1 MNTRPPLAAALL
13 LLASAAAAQPYAA
26 GAGAGFSM
34 TGVNTN
40 AFSFSLPPGPV
51 DDVVFKCGTV
61 PYIACTDV
69 HMNKREAIRIAGR
82 CPEPASPACVEFLMK
97 NSASANPA
105 ETIAAYT
112 PPPGREWASPTCQR
126 IPCRLADAP
135 SAVGFAAG
143 FAAGPPPASSS
154 YEDEPGFIGPPSPP
168 KSSLPPAFD
177 AKDFQ
182 KELAAARAESQNT
195 IVDMGD
201 NRYGVVL
208 DDGTVAVCGNGLC
221 SRPRPASEFPKLADQ
236 IQLARNES
244 FSFNGASAG
253 GRKNTGS
260 PSVPG
265 PDNAGKTNG
274 SPNPADEVTSAS
286 DEARGSGN
294 DAGNFFRSGSDDSGS
309 RSGSGAGSGGSDGY
323 ASAAGKDQVI
333 KTKAAE
339 LDGVYTYNK
348 TQEIK
353 ATIEKTAGA
362 VTGGVDGTFATPA
375 NTPDANAGDLKF
387 KGTRSGSNQ

>member
-1 MNTRPPLAAALL
+1 MKTRNPLAAALL
-13 LLASAAAAQPYAA
+13 LLASAASAQPYAP

-34 TGVNTN
+34 TGTN
-40 AFSFSLPPGPV
+40 SAPFSMAGATAEN
-51 DDVVFKCGTV
+51 DDMLFKCSTV
-61 PYIACTDV
+61 PYIACTTAQ
-69 HMNKREAIRIAGR
+69 MNQRELIRETRICPRPVSAACEDYLKRNPFG
-82 CPEPASPACVEFLMK
+82 P
-97 NSASANPA
+97 NPA

-126 IPCRLADAP
+126 IPCRLADEP
-135 SAVGFAAG
+135 SAPGAAP
-143 FAAGPPPASSS
+143 APTPASNS
-154 YEDEPGFIGPPSPP
+154 YEDDPGFIGPPSPFRASRSAP
-168 KSSLPPAFD
+168 VMSDAQFQQAFD
-177 AKDFQ
+177 SAK
-182 KELAAARAESQNT
+182 KEHGASAIDLGNK
-195 IVDMGD
+195 
-201 NRYGVVL
+201 RYGIL
-208 DDGTVAVCGNGLC
+208 NDDGTINVCGAQGC
-221 SRPRPASEFPKLADQ
+221 SKRPQSEFADQ

-253 GRKNTGS
+253 GRTNTGS
-260 PSVPG
+260 PAVPG
-265 PDNAGKTNG
+265 PGNAGQTNG
-274 SPNPADEVTSAS
+274 SPNPADEVSSAS

-362 VTGGVDGTFATPA
+362 VTGGVDGTFATPT
-375 NTPDANAGDLKF
+375 NTPDANAGDLQF
-387 KGTRSGSNQ
+387 KGTQSGANQ